1 MGHDRFAS
9 FFARSTT
16 KHYRLQLLKYDDTSI
31 DPNTF
36 KQKKDAKYSDREGFV
51 KYLNGEIENSMKDVV
66 VKEGTS
72 GE

>member
-1 MGHDRFAS
+1 
-9 FFARSTT
+9 
-16 KHYRLQLLKYDDTSI
+16 LQLLKYDDTSI